1 MRKLASVQVIRDLLP
16 IENADRIE
24 LAHIEGFQCVV
35 SKGYHVGDK
44 VIYIETDS
52 ICPKNETFAFLNGKS
67 HIKLQKIRGVYSQGI
82 ALEYHGDAPVGTDMT
97 EELGIVKYEPPEQP
111 MDTVGAFPWYIP
123 KTDEVRAQNIPELLT
138 KYKGIPCYA
147 TEKLDG
153 SSCTIYR
160 KGNHIGVCTRKRE
173 VDKTSR
179 MYQTAEKQGL
189 IKFLGLKDSPCFY
202 TDDEWEFALQGEFV
216 GPKEQGNHLHL
227 SEPHIY
233 IFSLYDIAKQR
244 YYDQDSMDLFLGLHD
259 IADTVPIVNEFNLTD
274 DIDAL
279 VRMAT
284 GNSTFGNFPR
294 EGIVIRPIEPI
305 EGLVGFPG
313 NRFSFKV
320 INPEYQIKK
329 GE

>member
-1 MRKLASVQVIRDLLP
+1 MRKLASVQVIRKLSP
-16 IENADRIE
+16 IKGADRIE

-35 SKGYHVGDK
+35 PKGYHVGDK

-52 ICPKNETFAFLNGKS
+52 ICPKNETFAFLKGHS
-67 HIKLQKIRGVYSQGI
+67 HIKLHKIRGVLSQGI

-97 EELGIVKYEPPEQP
+97 KELGITKYEPPEQP

-123 KTDEVRAQNIPELLT
+123 KTDEVRAQNIPDLLS
-138 KYKGIPCYA
+138 KYKGVPCYA

-153 SSCTIYR
+153 SSCTIFR

-173 VDKTSR
+173 VDNASP

-189 IKFLGLKDSPCFY
+189 LDFISNLDKDI
-202 TDDEWEFALQGEFV
+202 AIQGEFV
-216 GPKEQGNHLHL
+216 GPKQQGNHLHL
-227 SEPHIY
+227 PEHHIY
-233 IFSLYDIAKQR
+233 AFSVYDINKQR
-244 YYDQDSMDLFLGLHD
+244 YFDQDTMDVFLGSHD
-259 IADTVPIVNEFNLTD
+259 IDTVPIVNEFPLTD
-274 DIDAL
+274 DINTL
-279 VRMAT
+279 VNMAI
-284 GNSTFGNFPR
+284 GNSTFGDFPR

-305 EGLVGFPG
+305 EGLQGFPG

-320 INPEYQIKK
+320 INPEYQMNK

>member
-1 MRKLASVQVIRDLLP
+1 MRKLASVQVIRNLTP

-35 SKGYHVGDK
+35 PKGHHVGDK

-52 ICPKNETFAFLNGKS
+52 ICPKNETFAFLKSKS
-67 HIKLQKIRGVYSQGI
+67 HIKLQKIRGVLSQGI

-97 EELGIVKYEPPEQP
+97 KELGITKYEPPEQP

-123 KTDEVRAQNIPELLT
+123 KTDEVRAQNIPDLLS
-138 KYKGIPCYA
+138 KYKGVPCYA

-160 KGNHIGVCTRKRE
+160 SKGHIGVCTRKRE
-173 VDKTSR
+173 VDNTSLMFR
-179 MYQTAEKQGL
+179 TAEKQGL
-189 IKFLGLKDSPCFY
+189 LDFISNLDKDI
-202 TDDEWEFALQGEFV
+202 AIQGEFV
-216 GPKEQGNHLHL
+216 GPKQHGNHLHL
-227 SEPHIY
+227 SEHHIY
-233 IFSLYDIAKQR
+233 AFSVYDIAKQG
-244 YYDQDSMDLFLGLHD
+244 YFDQDTMDVFLGSHD
-259 IADTVPIVNEFNLTD
+259 IDTVPIVNEFPLTD
-274 DIDAL
+274 DINTL
-279 VRMAT
+279 VNMAI
-284 GNSTFGNFPR
+284 GNSTFGDFPR

-305 EGLVGFPG
+305 EGLQGFPG

-320 INPEYQIKK
+320 INPEYQMKK

>member
-1 MRKLASVQVIRDLLP
+1 MRKLASVQVIRKLSP
-16 IENADRIE
+16 IKDADRIE

-35 SKGYHVGDK
+35 PKGHHVGDK

-52 ICPKNETFAFLNGKS
+52 ICPKNETFAFLKGHS

-97 EELGIVKYEPPEQP
+97 GELGIVKYEPPEQP

-138 KYKGIPCYA
+138 KYKGVPCYA

-153 SSCTIYR
+153 SSCTIFR
-160 KGNHIGVCTRKRE
+160 SKGHIGVCTRKRE
-173 VDKTSR
+173 VDNTSP
-179 MYQTAEKQGL
+179 MYRTAEKQGL
-189 IKFLGLKDSPCFY
+189 LDFVSNLDKDI
-202 TDDEWEFALQGEFV
+202 AIQGEFV
-216 GPKEQGNHLHL
+216 GPKQQGNHLHL

-233 IFSLYDIAKQR
+233 IFSVYDINKQG
-244 YYDQDSMDLFLGLHD
+244 YFDQDSMDVFLGSHD
-259 IADTVPIVNEFNLTD
+259 IDRVPLVDEFNLTD

-279 VRMAT
+279 VKRAI

-305 EGLVGFPG
+305 EGLIGFPG
-313 NRFSFKV
+313 NRFSFKI
-320 INPEYQIKK
+320 INHEYQMKK

>member
-1 MRKLASVQVIRDLLP
+1 MRKLASVQVIRKLSP
-16 IENADRIE
+16 IKDADRIE

-35 SKGYHVGDK
+35 PKGRHVGDK

-52 ICPKNETFAFLNGKS
+52 ICPKNETFAFLKGKS

-97 EELGIVKYEPPEQP
+97 EVLGIKKYEPPQQP
-111 MDTVGAFPWYIP
+111 EDTIGDFPSFIP
-123 KTDEVRAQNIPELLT
+123 KTDEVRAQNILELLT
-138 KYKGIPCYA
+138 KYKGVPCYA

-160 KGNHIGVCTRKRE
+160 KGKHIGVCTRKRE
-173 VDKTSR
+173 VDNTSH

-189 IKFLGLKDSPCFY
+189 IKFLTFKDSGNSY
-202 TDDEWEFALQGEFV
+202 AEHDWDFALQGEFV

-233 IFSLYDIAKQR
+233 IFSVYDINKQG
-244 YYDQDSMDLFLGLHD
+244 YFDQDSMDVFLGSHD
-259 IADTVPIVNEFNLTD
+259 IDTVPVIDEFNLTD

-279 VRMAT
+279 VKRAI

-305 EGLVGFPG
+305 EGLIGFPG

-320 INPEYQIKK
+320 INPEYQMKK

>member
-35 SKGYHVGDK
+35 PKGYHVGDK

-52 ICPKNETFAFLNGKS
+52 ICPKNETFAFLKGKS

-97 EELGIVKYEPPEQP
+97 KELGIVKYEPPEQP
-111 MDTVGAFPWYIP
+111 MDTIGAFPWYIP

-138 KYKGIPCYA
+138 KYKGTPCYA

-160 KGNHIGVCTRKRE
+160 NKDHIGVCTRKRE
-173 VDKTSR
+173 VDNTSLMFR
-179 MYQTAEKQGL
+179 TAEKQGL
-189 IKFLGLKDSPCFY
+189 LDFVSNLDKDI
-202 TDDEWEFALQGEFV
+202 AIQGEFV
-216 GPKEQGNHLHL
+216 GPKQQGNHLHL
-227 SEPHIY
+227 SEHHIY
-233 IFSLYDIAKQR
+233 VFSVYDIVKHG
-244 YYDQDSMDLFLGLHD
+244 YFDQDTMDVFLGSHD
-259 IADTVPIVNEFNLTD
+259 VDTVPIVDEFALTD

-279 VRMAT
+279 VKRAI

-305 EGLVGFPG
+305 EGLIGFPG

-320 INPEYQIKK
+320 INPEYQMKK

>member
-1 MRKLASVQVIRDLLP
+1 MRKLASVQVIRNLTP

-35 SKGYHVGDK
+35 PKGYHVGDK

-52 ICPKNETFAFLNGKS
+52 ICPKNETFAFLKGHS
-67 HIKLQKIRGVYSQGI
+67 HIKLQKIRGVLSQGI

-97 EELGIVKYEPPEQP
+97 KELGITKYEPPEQP

-123 KTDEVRAQNIPELLT
+123 KTDEVRAQNIPDLLS
-138 KYKGIPCYA
+138 KYKGVPCYA

-153 SSCTIYR
+153 SSCTIFR

-173 VDKTSR
+173 VDNASP

-189 IKFLGLKDSPCFY
+189 LDFISNLDKDI
-202 TDDEWEFALQGEFV
+202 AIQGEFV
-216 GPKEQGNHLHL
+216 GPKQQGNHLHL
-227 SEPHIY
+227 SEHHIY
-233 IFSLYDIAKQR
+233 AFSVYDIAKQG
-244 YYDQDSMDLFLGLHD
+244 YFDQDTMDVFLGSHD
-259 IADTVPIVNEFNLTD
+259 IDTVPIVNEFPLTD
-274 DIDAL
+274 DINTL
-279 VRMAT
+279 VNMAI
-284 GNSTFGNFPR
+284 GNSTFGDFPR

-305 EGLVGFPG
+305 EGLQGFPG

-320 INPEYQIKK
+320 INPEYQMKK

>member
-1 MRKLASVQVIRDLLP
+1 MRRLASIQIIRKLSP

-35 SKGYHVGDK
+35 PKGYHVGDK

-52 ICPKNETFAFLNGKS
+52 ICPKNDTFAFLKGHS

-138 KYKGIPCYA
+138 KYKGTPCYA

-153 SSCTIYR
+153 SFCTIYR
-160 KGNHIGVCTRKRE
+160 NKGHVGVCTRKRE
-173 VDKTSR
+173 VDSTSPIFK
-179 MYQTAEKQGL
+179 TAEKQGL
-189 IKFLGLKDSPCFY
+189 LDFISNLDKDI
-202 TDDEWEFALQGEFV
+202 AIQGEFV
-216 GPKEQGNHLHL
+216 GPKQQGNHLHL
-227 SEPHIY
+227 PEHHIY
-233 IFSLYDIAKQR
+233 VFSVYDITKQG
-244 YYDQDSMDLFLGLHD
+244 YFDQDTMDLFLNFHNV
-259 IADTVPIVNEFNLTD
+259 DTVPLVNEFAMTD
-274 DIDAL
+274 NIDEL
-279 VRMAT
+279 VGMAI

-305 EGLVGFPG
+305 EGLQGFPG

-320 INPEYQIKK
+320 INPEYQMKK

>member
-1 MRKLASVQVIRDLLP
+1 MRKLASVQVIRDLTP

-35 SKGYHVGDK
+35 PKGYHVGDK

-52 ICPKNETFAFLNGKS
+52 ICPNNETFAFLKGHS
-67 HIKLQKIRGVYSQGI
+67 YVKLQKIRGVYSQGI

-160 KGNHIGVCTRKRE
+160 NKGRIGVCTRKRE
-173 VDKTSR
+173 VDNTSP
-179 MYQTAEKQGL
+179 MYRTAEEQGL
-189 IKFLGLKDSPCFY
+189 LDFISNLDKDI
-202 TDDEWEFALQGEFV
+202 AIQGEFV
-216 GPKEQGNHLHL
+216 GAKQQGNHLNL
-227 SEPHIY
+227 SEHHIY
-233 IFSLYDIAKQR
+233 IFSVYDINKR
-244 YYDQDSMDLFLGLHD
+244 GYFDQDSMDIFLGSHD
-259 IADTVPIVNEFNLTD
+259 IDRVPLVDEFNLTD

-279 VRMAT
+279 VKRAI

-305 EGLVGFPG
+305 EGLQGFPG

-320 INPEYQIKK
+320 INPEYQMKK

>member
-1 MRKLASVQVIRDLLP
+1 LRKLASVQIIRKLSP
-16 IENADRIE
+16 IKDADRIE

-35 SKGYHVGDK
+35 PKGYHVGDK

-52 ICPKNETFAFLNGKS
+52 ICPKNETFVFLKGHS

-111 MDTVGAFPWYIP
+111 MDTVGAFPWYVP

-160 KGNHIGVCTRKRE
+160 SKGHIGVCTRKRE
-173 VDKTSR
+173 VDSTSPMFR
-179 MYQTAEKQGL
+179 TAERQGL
-189 IKFLGLKDSPCFY
+189 LDFISNLDKDI
-202 TDDEWEFALQGEFV
+202 AIQGEFV
-216 GPKEQGNHLHL
+216 GPKQQGNHLHL
-227 SEPHIY
+227 PEHHIY
-233 IFSLYDIAKQR
+233 VFSVYDITKQG
-244 YYDQDSMDLFLGLHD
+244 YFDQDTMDLFLNFHNV
-259 IADTVPIVNEFNLTD
+259 DTVPLVNEFALTD
-274 DIDAL
+274 NIDEL
-279 VRMAT
+279 VGMAI

-294 EGIVIRPIEPI
+294 EGIVIRPVEPI
-305 EGLVGFPG
+305 EGLQGFPG
-313 NRFSFKV
+313 SRFSFKV
-320 INPEYQIKK
+320 INPEYQMKR

>member
-24 LAHIEGFQCVV
+24 LAHIEWFQCVV
-35 SKGYHVGDK
+35 PKGYHVGDK

-97 EELGIVKYEPPEQP
+97 KELGIVKYEPPEQP
-111 MDTVGAFPWYIP
+111 MDTIGAFPWYIP
-123 KTDEVRAQNIPELLT
+123 KTDEVRAQNIPDLLS
-138 KYKGIPCYA
+138 KYKGVPCYA

-160 KGNHIGVCTRKRE
+160 NKGHVGVCTRKRE
-173 VDKTSR
+173 VDSTSPIFK
-179 MYQTAEKQGL
+179 TAEKQGL
-189 IKFLGLKDSPCFY
+189 LDFISNLDKDI
-202 TDDEWEFALQGEFV
+202 AIQGEFV
-216 GPKEQGNHLHL
+216 GPKQQGNHLHL
-227 SEPHIY
+227 PEHHIY
-233 IFSLYDIAKQR
+233 VFSVYDITKQG
-244 YYDQDSMDLFLGLHD
+244 YFDQDTMDLFLSFHNV
-259 IADTVPIVNEFNLTD
+259 DTVPLLNEFALTD
-274 DIDAL
+274 DIDEL
-279 VRMAT
+279 VGMAI

-305 EGLVGFPG
+305 EGLQDFPG

-320 INPEYQIKK
+320 INPEYQMKK

>member
-1 MRKLASVQVIRDLLP
+1 MRKLASVQVIRKLSP
-16 IENADRIE
+16 IKDADRIE

-35 SKGYHVGDK
+35 PKGHHVGDK

-97 EELGIVKYEPPEQP
+97 KELGITKYEPPQSPE
-111 MDTVGAFPWYIP
+111 DTVGDFPAFIP
-123 KTDEVRAQNIPELLT
+123 KTDEVRAQNILDLLT
-138 KYKGIPCYA
+138 KYKGVPCYA

-160 KGNHIGVCTRKRE
+160 RGKHVGVCTRKRE
-173 VDKTSR
+173 IDSTSR
-179 MYQTAEKQGL
+179 MFQTAKEQGL
-189 IKFLGLKDSPCFY
+189 IKFLSNTSNDI
-202 TDDEWEFALQGEFV
+202 ALQGEFV

-233 IFSLYDIAKQR
+233 IFSVFDIDKQG
-244 YYDQDSMDLFLGLHD
+244 YFDQDSMDVFLGSHD
-259 IADTVPIVNEFNLTD
+259 IDTVPIIDEFNLTD

-279 VRMAT
+279 VKRAT

-305 EGLVGFPG
+305 EGLIGFPG

-320 INPEYQIKK
+320 INPEYQMKK

>member
-16 IENADRIE
+16 IKDADRIE
-24 LAHIEGFQCVV
+24 LAYIEGFQCIVP
-35 SKGYHVGDK
+35 KGRHVGDK

-52 ICPKNETFAFLNGKS
+52 ICPKNETFAFLKGKS

-97 EELGIVKYEPPEQP
+97 KELGITKYEPPQQP
-111 MDTVGAFPWYIP
+111 EDTIGNFPAFIP
-123 KTDEVRAQNIPELLT
+123 KTDEVRAQNILELLT
-138 KYKGIPCYA
+138 KYKGVPCYA

-173 VDKTSR
+173 VDSTSR
-179 MYQTAEKQGL
+179 MYKTVEEQGL
-189 IKFLGLKDSPCFY
+189 LDFLSNVNKDI
-202 TDDEWEFALQGEFV
+202 ALQGEFV

-233 IFSLYDIAKQR
+233 IFSVYDINKQG
-244 YYDQDSMDLFLGLHD
+244 YFDQDSMDMFLGFHD
-259 IADTVPIVNEFNLTD
+259 IDTVPVIDEFSLTD

-279 VRMAT
+279 VKRAI

-305 EGLVGFPG
+305 EGLIDFPG

-320 INPEYQIKK
+320 INPEYQMKK

>member
-35 SKGYHVGDK
+35 PKGYHVGDK

-97 EELGIVKYEPPEQP
+97 KELGIVKYEPPEQP
-111 MDTVGAFPWYIP
+111 MDTIGAFPWYIP
-123 KTDEVRAQNIPELLT
+123 KTDEVRAQNIPDLLS
-138 KYKGIPCYA
+138 KYKGVPCYA

-160 KGNHIGVCTRKRE
+160 NKGHVGVCTRKRE
-173 VDKTSR
+173 VDSTSPIFK
-179 MYQTAEKQGL
+179 TAEKQGL
-189 IKFLGLKDSPCFY
+189 LDFISNLDKDI
-202 TDDEWEFALQGEFV
+202 AIQGEFV
-216 GPKEQGNHLHL
+216 GPKQQGNHLHL
-227 SEPHIY
+227 SEHHIY
-233 IFSLYDIAKQR
+233 VFSVYDITKQG
-244 YYDQDSMDLFLGLHD
+244 YFDQDTMDLFLNFHNV
-259 IADTVPIVNEFNLTD
+259 DTVPLVNEFALTD
-274 DIDAL
+274 NIDEL
-279 VRMAT
+279 VGMAI

-294 EGIVIRPIEPI
+294 EGIVIRPVEPI
-305 EGLVGFPG
+305 EGLQGFPG
-313 NRFSFKV
+313 SRFSFKV
-320 INPEYQIKK
+320 INPEYQMKR